1 MFWEVMKNMR
11 LCLYIYLVG
20 EHRLVDIVVAV
31 EALGVEVQTLE
42 GRAQH
47 REGVLKDMPP
57 LNISFLFISLN
68 H

>member
-1 MFWEVMKNMR
+1 M
-11 LCLYIYLVG
+11 G

-31 EALGVEVQTLE
+31 EALGFEVQTLV

-57 LNISFLFISLN
+57 LNISFLFFSLN